1 MTVGFAMR
9 LLRPVLMV
17 CTCVCLA
24 ALAGT
29 ASLAA
34 GAAQPGCVTTA
45 PTTELSQPE
54 HEETDQWVEEAFTKA
69 RAAEGCNVP
78 LKLPAGYDQ
87 MTQAQKIFWLINNE
101 REIRG
106 DPPFKQ
112 DTTLAQQIAYNHSK
126 EEAVYSYTGHYS
138 PINVPV
144 PAGSTTNL
152 LLREDI
158 IPIAKNKKWG
168 IGEVIDWG
176 PGVASNVLFW
186 IYEDHKGANNWEH
199 RGLLLNPE
207 LSPEGSYLGV
217 GYYKGGPYG
226 GYDTV
231 DMLTPMK
238 PLNLEGAPITNFPP
252 EQQAEV
258 AEAVAPPTPYT
269 PPPTADT
276 EPPVVG
282 QLSYSNGT
290 ATVTGVTDNPKN
302 INDTGASPLVPAMS
316 GVVFY
321 TNNIVGP
328 PGGAFAP
335 GGFNTVS
342 AKETAPGTW
351 SAPMTVNA
359 GEVLHAVAVDGSGNF
374 TDVSNAPPAMALT
387 AGENTMAL
395 PAATPATP
403 APEEEGAEAAAF
415 AREAAANGKPLAAPR
430 SAAAL
435 VKSVDK
441 RAHGKIAQWV
451 RVYNDGR
458 WKTYRP
464 GHSAN
469 FPLYVGEG
477 VVLKLKR
484 RVSWRPPAG
493 EELNKPMAIK
503 LHRGWNFVAVPY
515 PTTGMTCHAVRL
527 ELAKQGDR
535 MLQITVGP
543 NPQHG
548 VFMKP
553 HNGKWGNDL
562 KKRIPYGK
570 GFWVHDEGSATWTPS
585 PTGYLAPKIASN
597 PVAYLRHPQTRP

>member
-1 MTVGFAMR
+1 M
-9 LLRPVLMV
+9 
-17 CTCVCLA
+17 A

-29 ASLAA
+29 VSMAA
-34 GAAQPGCVTTA
+34 GGAQPGCLTTPPA
-45 PTTELSQPE
+45 TEFSQPE
-54 HEETDQWVEEAFTKA
+54 HSETDQWVEEAFTKA

-87 MTQAQKIFWLINNE
+87 MTPAQKVFWLINNE

-112 DTTLAQQIAYNHSK
+112 DTTLVQQIAYNHSK
-126 EEAVYSYTGHYS
+126 EEATYSYTGHYS
-138 PINVPV
+138 PINASV
-144 PAGSTTNL
+144 PAGSQADP
-152 LLREDI
+152 LLREDL

-168 IGEVIDWG
+168 VGEVIQWG

-186 IYEDHKGANNWEH
+186 IYEDHKGANNWGH

-217 GYYKGGPYG
+217 GYYTGGPFG

-231 DMLTPMK
+231 DMVTPMK
-238 PLNLEGAPITNFPP
+238 PLNLEGTPITQFPVA
-252 EQQAEV
+252 QQAEV

-276 EPPVVG
+276 EPPVAG
-282 QLSYSNGT
+282 QPSYENGT
-290 ATVTGVTDNPKN
+290 ATVTGVADSPKN
-302 INDTGASPLVPAMS
+302 VNDTGANPLVPAIA

-328 PGGAFAP
+328 PGGAFSP
-335 GGFNTVS
+335 GGFNTVI

-351 SAPMTVNA
+351 SAPMTVKE
-359 GEVLHAVAVDGSGNF
+359 GEVLHAVVVDGSGNF
-374 TDVSNAPPAMALT
+374 TDVSKSPPATMLT
-387 AGENTMAL
+387 AGQNTMAL

-403 APEEEGAEAAAF
+403 ATPEEGEEEAGL
-415 AREAAANGKPLAAPR
+415 ARVASATGRTLAAPR

-435 VKSVDK
+435 VRSVDR
-441 RAHGKIAQWV
+441 RAHKGIADWV
-451 RVYNDGR
+451 RVYVDGH
-458 WKTYRP
+458 WQTYVP

-477 VVLKLKR
+477 VVLRLKE

-493 EELNKPMAIK
+493 EELSRPLSIR
-503 LHRGWNFVAVPY
+503 LHRGWNFVGVPY

-535 MLQITVGP
+535 LLQITVGP
-543 NPQHG
+543 DRHHG
-548 VFMKP
+548 IFMKP

-562 KKRIPYGK
+562 KAHIPYGK
-570 GFWVHDEGSATWTPS
+570 GFWIHDDRSATWTPS
-585 PTGYLAPKIASN
+585 PTGYLAPKIGAD
-597 PVAYLRHPQTRP
+597 PVAYSKHL

>member
-1 MTVGFAMR
+1 MRHLRLVLLVSACACFAT
-9 LLRPVLMV
+9 LGG
-17 CTCVCLA
+17 A
-24 ALAGT
+24 

-34 GAAQPGCVTTA
+34 GAAQPGCVVTPPNA
-45 PTTELSQPE
+45 ELSQPA

-87 MTQAQKIFWLINNE
+87 MTPVQKIFWLINNE

-112 DTTLAQQIAYNHSK
+112 DSTLVQQIAYNHSK
-126 EEAVYSYTGHYS
+126 EEAVYNYTGHYS

-158 IPIAKNKKWG
+158 IPIAKNHKWG
-168 IGEVIDWG
+168 IGEVIQWG
-176 PGVASNVLFW
+176 SGVASNVLFW
-186 IYEDHKGANNWEH
+186 IYEDHKGANNWSH

-231 DMLTPMK
+231 DMVTPMK
-238 PLNLEGAPITNFPP
+238 PLNLEGSPITNFPA

-258 AEAVAPPTPYT
+258 TEAVAPPTPYT
-269 PPPTADT
+269 PPATADS

-282 QLSYSNGT
+282 QLSYSNGA
-290 ATVTGVTDNPKN
+290 ATVAGVADNPKN
-302 INDTGASPLVPAMS
+302 VNDTGANPFVPAIS
-316 GVVFY
+316 GVDFY

-335 GGFNTVS
+335 GGFNTVI

-351 SAPMTVNA
+351 SAPMVVKE

-374 TDVSNAPPAMALT
+374 TDVSNAPPATTLT

-403 APEEEGAEAAAF
+403 APEEGAEAAVF
-415 AREAAANGKPLAAPR
+415 AREAAAQGQPLAAPG

-435 VKSVDK
+435 VKSVDR
-441 RAHGKIAQWV
+441 RAHRRIAQWV
-451 RVYNDGR
+451 RVYIDGR
-458 WKTYRP
+458 WKTYLP
-464 GHSAN
+464 GHGAN

-477 VVLKLKR
+477 VVLKLKG
-484 RVSWRPPAG
+484 RVSWRAPAG
-493 EELNKPMAIK
+493 EELNKPLAVK

-527 ELAKQGDR
+527 ELAKQGDK

-553 HNGKWGNDL
+553 HHGKWGNDL
-562 KKRIPYGK
+562 KAHIPYAK
-570 GFWVHDEGSATWTPS
+570 GFWIHDVGSATWTPS
-585 PTGYLAPKIASN
+585 PTGYQTPKIGSN